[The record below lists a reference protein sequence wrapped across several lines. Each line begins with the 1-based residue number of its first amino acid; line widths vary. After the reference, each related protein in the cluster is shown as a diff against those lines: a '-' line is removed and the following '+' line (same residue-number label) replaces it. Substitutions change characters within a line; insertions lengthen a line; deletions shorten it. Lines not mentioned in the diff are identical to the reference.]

1 MTINKTLKVATVA
14 LSSALFLAACDAP
27 PPESVQ
33 RGPAGTGMVL
43 IYNGDDLDNVV
54 ANNTVPEASPQLPA
68 GGPKASEIYQNVE
81 VLGDLSIGQFTRL
94 MTSITEW
101 VSPEEGCNYCH
112 VAEGFHLD
120 TKYTKKVARVML
132 AMTQRANQDY
142 GDHVGNAG
150 GNVLHLPPR
159 EKHPRVRL
167 DDRSWRSSCSRHYN
181 CNAEHRLRSCGQ
193 YLATV

>member
-68 GGPKASEIYQNVE
+68 GARRPAKFIKT
-81 VLGDLSIGQFTRL
+81 L
-94 MTSITEW
+94 
-101 VSPEEGCNYCH
+101 
-112 VAEGFHLD
+112 
-120 TKYTKKVARVML
+120 KY
-132 AMTQRANQDY
+132 
-142 GDHVGNAG
+142 
-150 GNVLHLPPR
+150 
-159 EKHPRVRL
+159 
-167 DDRSWRSSCSRHYN
+167 
-181 CNAEHRLRSCGQ
+181 
-193 YLATV
+193 